1 MKRES
6 VKPVIESE
14 EFVANEYVAACWRLT
29 CETPY
34 CNYNKYNVIIG
45 GDKYSANDLE
55 QCVNDYNDNNT
66 VHKGGDRPYE
76 SSSSYYHI
84 GGFQTELAAHHTLT
98 VQLVSSGEKHPN
110 ASA

>member
-1 MKRES
+1 MQWNREYIVNS
-6 VKPVIESE
+6 FGIYTYQISDVLKCIEPSMASL
-14 EFVANEYVAACWRLT
+14 F
-29 CETPY
+29 
-34 CNYNKYNVIIG
+34 G
-45 GDKYSANDLE
+45 SDKARKE
-55 QCVNDYNDNNT
+55 INDYYDNNT